1 MASAELS
8 RIIERLKAEAGTPA
22 ERVALAQALIA
33 AGDPA
38 EACAVLEP
46 LTSDDP
52 AKAQDAN
59 AWYLL
64 GQARGLRQDREGAI
78 EAWRGTLKR
87 NPRHREAILGLAA
100 LLGAAGDYPG
110 AADAYALGLRSY
122 PADPF
127 LTLRLQS
134 IAPGHPWL
142 LVSAGDAA
150 ALEDGDL
157 ELALEYYQRAAQAAP
172 KDPDT
177 LWRLA
182 WAASRTGHG
191 DWAATAWRKAVQ
203 LHPALTAELYAAGRL
218 ALAGG
223 EA

>member
-1 MASAELS
+1 MASPELS
-8 RIIERLKAEAGTPA
+8 RIIEQLKANADAPA
-22 ERVALAQALIA
+22 ERIALAQALIA

-38 EACAVLEP
+38 EACAVLEQLASP
-46 LTSDDP
+46 
-52 AKAQDAN
+52 DAN

-64 GQARGLRQDREGAI
+64 GQARGLRQDRDGAI
-78 EAWRGTLKR
+78 AAWRRTLEQ
-87 NPRHREAILGLAA
+87 NPRHQEAILGLAA
-100 LLGAAGDYPG
+100 LLGAAGDYPV
-110 AADAYALGLRSY
+110 AAEAYALGLKGY
-122 PADPF
+122 PADSF

-157 ELALEYYQRAAQAAP
+157 ELALEYYQAAAQAAP
-172 KDPDT
+172 KDPDI

-191 DWAATAWRKAVQ
+191 DWAATAWRKAVR
-203 LHPALTAELYAAGRL
+203 LRPAVTQELYAAGRL

>member
-1 MASAELS
+1 MASPELS
-8 RIIERLKAEAGTPA
+8 RIIEQLRGNATAPA
-22 ERVALAQALIA
+22 ERIALAQALIA

-38 EACAVLEP
+38 EGCAVLEQLASP
-46 LTSDDP
+46 
-52 AKAQDAN
+52 DAN
-59 AWYLL
+59 ACYLL
-64 GQARGLRQDREGAI
+64 GQARGLRQDRDGAI
-78 EAWRGTLKR
+78 EAWRRTLEQ

-100 LLGAAGDYPG
+100 LLGAAGDYPA
-110 AADAYALGLRSY
+110 AADAYALGLKGY
-122 PADPF
+122 PADSF

-157 ELALEYYQRAAQAAP
+157 ELALEHYQAAALAAP
-172 KDPDT
+172 KDPDI

-191 DWAATAWRKAVQ
+191 DWAVTAWRKAVR
-203 LHPALTAELYAAGRL
+203 LRPALTQELYAAGRH